1 MIEDNKVVHDIM
13 NHYNIIVVVSKLR
26 QCDATYRFYY
36 KSPNESY
43 EIY

>member
-1 MIEDNKVVHDIM
+1 MIEDEKMVRDIM
-13 NHYNIIVVVSKLR
+13 NHHNIIVVVSKPR

>member
-1 MIEDNKVVHDIM
+1 MTEDEKMVRDIM
-13 NHYNIIVVVSKLR
+13 NHHNIIVVVSKPR

-36 KSPNESY
+36 TSPNESY

>member
-1 MIEDNKVVHDIM
+1 MTEDEKMVHDIM
-13 NHYNIIVVVSKLR
+13 NYHNIIVVVSKPR

-36 KSPNESY
+36 KRAY